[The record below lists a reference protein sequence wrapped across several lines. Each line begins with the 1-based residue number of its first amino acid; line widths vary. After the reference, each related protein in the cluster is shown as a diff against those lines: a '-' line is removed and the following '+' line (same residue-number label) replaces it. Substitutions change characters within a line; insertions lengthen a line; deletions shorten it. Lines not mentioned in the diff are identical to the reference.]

1 MPQVFNVRH
10 LPGFA
15 EHRPIIPPDAVYLG
29 RRNARYRL
37 PASKW
42 ANPFSIKRET
52 DRGVVIAAYE
62 RWLRLPPALHELKG
76 RDLVCWCPPALP
88 RQRAAEAVGEATDRL
103 QTPGLVVHNLT
114 DPACR
119 RR

>member
-1 MPQVFNVRH
+1 MPVSSSA
-10 LPGFA
+10 LPG
-15 EHRPIIPPDAVYLG
+15 D
-29 RRNARYRL
+29 RRNCRGASV

-76 RDLVCWCPPALP
+76 RDLVCWCPPACHGSVLL
-88 RQRAAEAVGEATDRL
+88 RL
-103 QTPGLVVHNLT
+103 LERPQTGSKHL
-114 DPACR
+114 D
-119 RR
+119 